1 VKCHLKLHID
11 TNIDTDINKCVRVL
25 SGLLFRHVSFMC
37 HFFRK
42 LCRPHKHQICGR
54 KMRKYGTDCLKPT
67 TPSRSTVHGWCHSV
81 DSDYFLFG
89 RHGRRLLI
97 QIHIPATTIQEEF
110 TVYKVTCHTCH
121 STSLLKLP
129 PYFVASAYSPYYFVM
144 DCGTGTIISFGQ

>member
-1 VKCHLKLHID
+1 MKCHLKLHID

-37 HFFRK
+37 HFFENYADHINTKYVEER
-42 LCRPHKHQICGR
+42 CGN
-54 KMRKYGTDCLKPT
+54 TVQNCLKPT